1 MHDYPTLAIVG
12 RPNVGKSSL
21 FNAICKKKISIVEE
35 EEGITRDTIC
45 QLTEFDNVPFYVM
58 DTGGLAKEGDFLEQ
72 IRSQALEAIA
82 KADVI
87 ALVVDGKVGLTAHDQ
102 EIAKLLLQ
110 KKKTV
115 ILVINKID
123 RSRDEATGY
132 RCLNCG
138 IKEFVF
144 TSTTEDRGIEELQT
158 KVIHHW
164 KDRPIPE
171 KPDIKPISVA
181 LIGRTNVG
189 KSTLFNSLL
198 QQSRAIVSPIAGTT
212 RDSIDVTMQWKEL
225 FFTFIDTAGIRKK
238 HKERN
243 VIEKFASLRTW
254 KAIDRSDICIVLI
267 DCLSG
272 ITAQEKRFIHQVE
285 QRGKGCIIFINK
297 WDLSDGHCMQQTL
310 RVLQKEIPFIKCC
323 PVFFGSAK
331 TERNVDKIF
340 PAVKSVME
348 NFERRIS
355 TGKLNSFLVRMM
367 KSYSPPMIQGKRL
380 RIYYMTQV
388 KSHPPY
394 FVFFVND
401 PERMTDGYK
410 RYLFNQL
417 RKEFDFLG
425 VPLHSSTRAKPSMR
439 ERSPNPHKKYEDLIF
454 APESSLTEE
463 LSITSNID
471 VL

>member
-21 FNAICKKKISIVEE
+21 FNVICKKKISIVEE

-45 QLTEFDNVPFYVM
+45 HLTEFDDIPFYVM
-58 DTGGLAKEGDFLEQ
+58 DTGGIAKEGVFLEQ

-87 ALVVDGKVGLTAHDQ
+87 ALVIDGKVGLTTQDQ
-102 EIAKLLLQ
+102 EVAKLLLQ
-110 KKKTV
+110 KKKPT
-115 ILVINKID
+115 ILVINKMD
-123 RSRDEATGY
+123 RVSDEAMGY

-138 IKEFVF
+138 IQEFVF
-144 TSTTEDRGIEELQT
+144 TSTIEDRGIEELQT
-158 KVIHHW
+158 RVTNHW
-164 KDRPIPE
+164 KDKPISAKAE
-171 KPDIKPISVA
+171 IKPISVA

-189 KSTLFNSLL
+189 KSTLFNGLL
-198 QQSRAIVSPIAGTT
+198 QESRAIVSPIAGTT
-212 RDSIDVTMQWKEL
+212 RDSIDVTMQWKDL

-254 KAIDRSDICIVLI
+254 KAIDRSDICIILI

-272 ITAQEKRFIHQVE
+272 ITTQEKRFIHQVE
-285 QRGKGCIIFINK
+285 KRGKGCIIFINK

-310 RVLQKEIPFIKCC
+310 RVLQNEIPFIKCC

-331 TERNVDKIF
+331 TMRNVDKIF
-340 PAVKSVME
+340 PALQSVME

-367 KSYSPPMIQGKRL
+367 KNYSPPMIKGKRL
-380 RIYYMTQV
+380 RIYYITQV
-388 KSHPPY
+388 KNCPPH
-394 FVFFVND
+394 FIFFVND
-401 PERMTDGYK
+401 PERVTDGYK
-410 RYLFNQL
+410 RYLFNHL

-425 VPLHSSTRAKPSMR
+425 VPLHSSIKAKPTLR
-439 ERSPNPHKKYEDLIF
+439 ERSQAHNKKFEDLIF
-454 APESSLTEE
+454 AGEEPTTE
-463 LSITSNID
+463 LPQAT
-471 VL
+471 L

>member
-1 MHDYPTLAIVG
+1 MHEYPIIAIVG

-35 EEGITRDTIC
+35 EEGITRDTIS
-45 QLTEFDNVPFYVM
+45 QLTEFDNVPFFVM
-58 DTGGLAKEGDFLEQ
+58 DTGGLAKEGLFLEQ

-82 KADVI
+82 KADII

-110 KKKTV
+110 KKKPV

-123 RSRDEATGY
+123 RSQDEAIGY

-144 TSTTEDRGIEELQT
+144 TSTIEDRGIEELQT
-158 KVIHHW
+158 KVIEHW
-164 KDRPIPE
+164 KDKPIPE
-171 KPDIKPISVA
+171 KPTIKPISVA

-212 RDSIDVTMQWKEL
+212 RDSIDVTMEWKNL

-238 HKERN
+238 HKESN

-297 WDLSDGHCMQQTL
+297 WDLSDGHCMHQTL
-310 RVLQKEIPFIKCC
+310 RVLQKDIPFIKHC

-340 PAVKSVME
+340 PTLKCVME
-348 NFERRIS
+348 NFARRIS

-367 KSYSPPMIQGKRL
+367 KTYSPPMIQGKRL

-401 PERMTDGYK
+401 PQRMSDGYK

-417 RKEFDFLG
+417 RKEFNFLG
-425 VPLHSSTRAKPSMR
+425 VPLHSSSRAKPSMR
-439 ERSPNPHKKYEDLIF
+439 ERSSNPHKKYEDLIF
-454 APESSLTEE
+454 AIDESPIEPVE
-463 LSITSNID
+463 KIQ
-471 VL
+471 

>member
-1 MHDYPTLAIVG
+1 MHDYPTVAIVG

-21 FNAICKKKISIVEE
+21 FNAICKKKISIVDE

-45 QLTEFDNVPFYVM
+45 QLTEFGGVPFYVM
-58 DTGGLAKEGDFLEQ
+58 DTGGLAKEGAFLEQ
-72 IRSQALEAIA
+72 IRSQAFEAIT
-82 KADVI
+82 KADII
-87 ALVVDGKVGLTAHDQ
+87 ALVVDGKVGFTAQDQ

-110 KKKTV
+110 KKKPI

-123 RSRDEATGY
+123 KSRDEAIGY
-132 RCLNCG
+132 GCLNCG
-138 IKEFVF
+138 VKEFIF
-144 TSTTEDRGIEELQT
+144 TSTIENRGIEELQT
-158 KVIHHW
+158 KVIEHW
-164 KDRPIPE
+164 KDKPIPE
-171 KPDIKPISVA
+171 KPIIKPISVA

-198 QQSRAIVSPIAGTT
+198 QESRAIVSPIAGTT
-212 RDSIDVTMQWKEL
+212 RDSIDVTMEWKDL

-238 HKERN
+238 HKEGN

-254 KAIDRSDICIVLI
+254 KAIDRSDICIVVI

-272 ITAQEKRFIHQVE
+272 LTVQEKRFIHQIE

-297 WDLSDGHCMQQTL
+297 WDLSNGYCMQQTL
-310 RVLQKEIPFIKCC
+310 RVLHKEIPFIKSC
-323 PVFFGSAK
+323 PLFFGSAK
-331 TERNVDKIF
+331 TKRNVDKIF
-340 PAVKSVME
+340 PALQTVIQ
-348 NFERRIS
+348 NFERRIA

-367 KSYSPPMIQGKRL
+367 KNYSPPMIQGKRL

-425 VPLHSSTRAKPSMR
+425 VPLHSSARAKPSLR
-439 ERSPNPHKKYEDLIF
+439 QRSPNFHKKYEDLIF
-454 APESSLTEE
+454 SPEASLEE
-463 LSITSNID
+463 LPITSTFEK
-471 VL
+471 

>member
-1 MHDYPTLAIVG
+1 MHDYPTVAIVG

-58 DTGGLAKEGDFLEQ
+58 DTGGLAKEGAFLEQ

-82 KADVI
+82 KADLI
-87 ALVVDGKVGLTAHDQ
+87 ALVVDGKLGLTTHDQ

-110 KKKTV
+110 KKKPV

-123 RSRDEATGY
+123 RSQDEAIGY
-132 RCLNCG
+132 RCLHCG
-138 IKEFVF
+138 IKEFIF
-144 TSTTEDRGIEELQT
+144 TSTREDRGIEELQT
-158 KVIHHW
+158 KIISYW

-171 KPDIKPISVA
+171 KVDIQPISVA

-212 RDSIDVTMQWKEL
+212 RDSIDVTMQWENH

-238 HKERN
+238 HKERD

-254 KAIDRSDICIVLI
+254 KAIDRSNICIVLI

-310 RVLQKEIPFIKCC
+310 RVLHKEIPFIKCC

-331 TERNVDKIF
+331 TKRNIDKLF
-340 PAVKSVME
+340 PALESVMK
-348 NFERRIS
+348 NLERRIS
-355 TGKLNSFLVRMM
+355 TGKLNSFLLRMM

-388 KSHPPY
+388 KNNPPY

-401 PERMTDGYK
+401 PSRMTDSYK

-425 VPLHSSTRAKPSMR
+425 VPMHSSARAKPSLR

-454 APESSLTEE
+454 SIETTSTENLLMTTNSSEK
-463 LSITSNID
+463 
-471 VL
+471 